1 MDKLITAILFIG
13 IPMALTQLIYRIID
27 HKGNKTA
34 KLAERF
40 PVLVKR
46 KFLVQ
51 IGGAMAFV
59 IVFGLISLL
68 LDLPIKV
75 FFIVCSTPSWRSC
88 TAWRSRLCT
97 EISRLQRGNWGKIKS
112 CQHFL
117 PAAFFVCLFLSEDHK
132 LADDIV
138 KYQHNN
144 VCHYLCYPIVEA
156 EK

>member
-27 HKGNKTA
+27 RKGNKTA

-59 IVFGLISLL
+59 FGLISLL

-75 FFIVCSTPSWRSC
+75 FFIVCGVVVGVINGMAVTLMYR
-88 TAWRSRLCT
+88 
-97 EISRLQRGNWGKIKS
+97 
-112 CQHFL
+112 
-117 PAAFFVCLFLSEDHK
+117 D
-132 LADDIV
+132 
-138 KYQHNN
+138 
-144 VCHYLCYPIVEA
+144 
-156 EK
+156 